1 MMQGKLHSQ
10 PSTPYHRAVIADS
23 RPGMDYVLLL
33 FLIFCVL
40 IYICFVFWFCFY
52 IYIQECQKCSQEQQ
66 YLIMEKISAGS
77 FSDTEE
83 YDRLRPI
90 CTVVYFL
97 IYYCITE
104 IYKY

>member
-52 IYIQECQKCSQEQQ
+52 IYIRVSK
-66 YLIMEKISAGS
+66 M
-77 FSDTEE
+77 FSRTTVFDYGENIC
-83 YDRLRPI
+83 RL
-90 CTVVYFL
+90 L
-97 IYYCITE
+97 L
-104 IYKY
+104 